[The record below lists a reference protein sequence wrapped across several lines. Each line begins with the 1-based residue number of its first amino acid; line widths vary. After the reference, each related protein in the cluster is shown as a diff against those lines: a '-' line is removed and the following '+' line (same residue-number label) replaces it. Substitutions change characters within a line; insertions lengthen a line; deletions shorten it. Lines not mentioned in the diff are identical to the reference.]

1 MSDFYDHAGYPATG
15 ASGAS
20 AAMRAELDAIAAGF
34 AKLAALTGNGSK
46 FLRVNAG
53 GTAYEAID
61 GPTLVTALFANV
73 ISPTQITSNQNDYNP
88 TSLSTATAVRIS
100 TDASRDVTGLQGGA
114 AGRVLLL
121 INAGSFNAVLKAESA
136 SSSAAN
142 RFALTY
148 DLTLLPGWMALLWYD
163 STSSRWRMVG
173 LQASAFIQT
182 LLDDTT
188 ASAARTTLGATGYSD
203 TRAFGGRLTLA
214 SGTPVMT
221 TDQTA
226 KTTVYFTPYNGDVIP
241 IYDGT
246 DMVPTQFTELSQ
258 ATTDATKSPA
268 AVAASKNYDV
278 FVWNDS
284 GTIRATR
291 GPTWDSGAV
300 AGSDVVRGTGAG
312 STELQMVKGIWTNKN
327 AITNGPAANRGTYV
341 GTIRSNGS
349 SQIDWKLGS
358 SAASGGEAFLGVW
371 NMYNRV
377 SVMPAVQDT
386 TDSWTYQST
395 TIRPMNNSATNRI
408 SFVRGLD
415 EDSVWAQNSIGTSSS
430 GSGDLGIA
438 GIGLD
443 STTANAAN
451 SATTQPSAAGAAN
464 TFASLYPS
472 YAGLPGIGIHY
483 LQCLERCVGVVAAV
497 TFFGDEGAPT
507 VARQQF
513 TAQVRA

>member
-1 MSDFYDHAGYPATG
+1 MADTTYV
-15 ASGAS
+15 
-20 AAMRAELDAIAAGF
+20 
-34 AKLAALTGNGSK
+34 NG
-46 FLRVNAG
+46 V
-53 GTAYEAID
+53 
-61 GPTLVTALFANV
+61 TL
-73 ISPTQITSNQNDYNP
+73 
-88 TSLSTATAVRIS
+88 
-100 TDASRDVTGLQGGA
+100 TDADWFNDV
-114 AGRVLLL
+114 
-121 INAGSFNAVLKAESA
+121 
-136 SSSAAN
+136 N
-142 RFALTY
+142 RLHYTIFG
-148 DLTLLPGWMALLWYD
+148 DP
-163 STSSRWRMVG
+163 STVG
-173 LQASAFIQT
+173 
-182 LLDDTT
+182 
-188 ASAARTTLGATGYSD
+188 AARTNLGAIQNC
-203 TRAFGGRLTLA
+203 FCGRLTLA
-214 SGTPVMT
+214 TATPVMT
-221 TDQTA
+221 SDQTA
-226 KTTVYFTPYNGDVIP
+226 KTTIYYTPYKGDVIL

-246 DMVPTQFTELSQ
+246 YMVPTVFTELSQ
-258 ATTDATKSPA
+258 ATTDSTKSPA
-268 AVAASKNYDV
+268 AVTTNSNYDL

-284 GTIRATR
+284 GTIRCTR
-291 GPTWDSGAV
+291 GPAWS
-300 AGSDVVRGTGAG
+300 SDTARGTGAG
-312 STELQMVKGIWTNKN
+312 TTELELVKGVYLNKV

-438 GIGLD
+438 SIGLD

-472 YAGLPGIGIHY
+472 YAGLPGIGLHY